1 MAVITISRQ
10 YGSGGSEVAERVAR
24 ALGWTLYDNAV
35 VEEVAQRLRMTPAEV
50 SAREERVPSLV
61 ERMATAMALGAPEM
75 MPMVGDLAAQP
86 SEERMV
92 LMTRRVIED
101 AVRAG
106 PVVLVGRGAQ
116 CMLASRADALHVF
129 CYAPFEELVR
139 YAVEVLD
146 IPFPEAG
153 RKVAEMNHQ
162 REAYVKHHFKR
173 DWRDLANYD
182 LCVNTARLGL
192 DGSADLVTRLARE
205 RFGVTQVNEDL

>member
-1 MAVITISRQ
+1 MAVITVSRQ

-92 LMTRRVIED
+92 LMTRTVIED
-101 AVRAG
+101 AARAG

-116 CMLASRADALHVF
+116 CMLASRTDALHVF

-146 IPFPEAG
+146 VPFSEAA
-153 RKVAEMNHQ
+153 RKVTEMNHQ

-182 LCVNTARLGL
+182 LCVNTARLGI

>member
-1 MAVITISRQ
+1 MAVITVSRQ

-24 ALGWTLYDNAV
+24 ALGWKLYDNAV

-61 ERMATAMALGAPEM
+61 ERMASAMALGAPEM
-75 MPMVGDLAAQP
+75 IPVVGDLVAQP

-92 LMTRRVIED
+92 TVTKRVIED

-106 PVVLVGRGAQ
+106 SAVLVGRGAQ
-116 CMLASRADALHVF
+116 CMLASRADALHVY
-129 CYAPFEELVR
+129 CYAPVEELVR

-146 IPFPEAG
+146 VPFHDA
-153 RKVAEMNHQ
+153 RHKVAEVNHQ
-162 REAYVKHHFKR
+162 REQWVKHHFNR
-173 DWRDLANYD
+173 DWRDFSNYD

-192 DGSADLVTRLARE
+192 DGSAELVTLLARE

>member
-1 MAVITISRQ
+1 MAVVTVSRQ

-24 ALGWTLYDNAV
+24 ALGWKLYDNAV

-61 ERMATAMALGAPEM
+61 ERMASAMALGAPEM
-75 MPMVGDLAAQP
+75 IPMVGDLAAQP

-92 LMTRRVIED
+92 MVTQRVIED

-106 PVVLVGRGAQ
+106 PAVLVGRGAQ
-116 CMLASRADALHVF
+116 CMLARTDALHVF
-129 CYAPFEELVR
+129 CYAPVEELVR

-146 IPFPEAG
+146 VPFHEAG
-153 RKVAEMNHQ
+153 KKVAEVNHQ
-162 REAYVKHHFKR
+162 RQEWVKRHFRR

-192 DGSADLVTRLARE
+192 DGSAELVTLLARE
-205 RFGVTQVNEDL
+205 RFGVTQVNTDL

>member
-24 ALGWTLYDNAV
+24 ALGWALYDNAV

-92 LMTRRVIED
+92 FMTRRVIED

-116 CMLASRADALHVF
+116 CMLASRTDALHVF
-129 CYAPFEELVR
+129 CYAPLEELVR

-146 IPFPEAG
+146 VPFPEAG
-153 RKVAEMNHQ
+153 KKVTEMNRH
-162 REAYVKHHFKR
+162 REEYVKHHFKR
-173 DWRDLANYD
+173 DWRDFANYD

-205 RFGVTQVNEDL
+205 RFGATQVNEDL